1 MSKKIKDS
9 KVTKTSTPMII
20 GFLLILIGLA
30 GVLNIAADKLKP
42 ILENPPTGTPT
53 TPETPDPGEVV
64 VMAVNFEGF
73 EKFTSEQEFQE
84 YAERNK
90 EEIYYGGGFGM
101 MGAVRTLSEPMV
113 AESMDTGAPAPMAK
127 DALGIGGAERYSD
140 TNVQVVGIDEPD
152 IVKTNGK
159 EIYLTNTMRYY
170 MGGVREMKPDIAPWP
185 GNQNKT
191 SVISA
196 VPVADLEEIAEI
208 EKAGNLLLS
217 DNTLIIFSGNDIF
230 GYDIEN
236 PEEPSK
242 EWEVKLE
249 NSHYIVSSRL
259 YNDKIYLVT
268 SQHIQYNR
276 PCPIIPLSI
285 NGNDIE
291 IRCADIYHPV
301 NSSPI
306 DSTFTVLALD
316 ATTGEVKDKVSFVGK
331 VGSSVTYM
339 SENAIYTT
347 YSLPGDFV
355 AFFHNFLTE
364 EADDLIDDIAKEKI
378 RKLVGYDIS
387 SGSKMTELEVI
398 LNNYYNS
405 LTDDERLR
413 VQNEFNNQLQDY
425 YGKHNRELEK
435 TAIVKISTDKLEVE
449 AIGEVPGSPLN
460 QFSLDEYANNLR
472 IAVTIGQ
479 GWSRFGRLG
488 ESVSDVYVLDKNL
501 KTVGSVKG
509 MGEGERIYSVR
520 FLQDKGFV
528 VTFKQIDP
536 FYVLDLSDPGKPE
549 IKGELKIP
557 GYSSYLHPITKDR
570 ILGIGKENNDVKVSL
585 FDVSNPSKPKEVAK
599 YALDEY
605 WSDILNTHHAFLLD
619 DKHKVFF
626 MPGQRGGYIFSYTN
640 DELKLKKAVSDIS
653 AKRALYIDD
662 YLYIIGEN
670 EIVVLNEL
678 DWQEVNKLD
687 LE

>member
-1 MSKKIKDS
+1 
-9 KVTKTSTPMII
+9 
-20 GFLLILIGLA
+20 
-30 GVLNIAADKLKP
+30 
-42 ILENPPTGTPT
+42 
-53 TPETPDPGEVV
+53 
-64 VMAVNFEGF
+64 
-73 EKFTSEQEFQE
+73 
-84 YAERNK
+84 
-90 EEIYYGGGFGM
+90 
-101 MGAVRTLSEPMV
+101 
-113 AESMDTGAPAPMAK
+113 
-127 DALGIGGAERYSD
+127 
-140 TNVQVVGIDEPD
+140 
-152 IVKTNGK
+152 
-159 EIYLTNTMRYY
+159 
-170 MGGVREMKPDIAPWP
+170 
-185 GNQNKT
+185 
-191 SVISA
+191 
-196 VPVADLEEIAEI
+196 
-208 EKAGNLLLS
+208 
-217 DNTLIIFSGNDIF
+217 
-230 GYDIEN
+230 
-236 PEEPSK
+236 
-242 EWEVKLE
+242 
-249 NSHYIVSSRL
+249 
-259 YNDKIYLVT
+259 
-268 SQHIQYNR
+268 
-276 PCPIIPLSI
+276 
-285 NGNDIE
+285 
-291 IRCADIYHPV
+291 
-301 NSSPI
+301 
-306 DSTFTVLALD
+306 
-316 ATTGEVKDKVSFVGK
+316 
-331 VGSSVTYM
+331 
-339 SENAIYTT
+339 
-347 YSLPGDFV
+347 
-355 AFFHNFLTE
+355 
-364 EADDLIDDIAKEKI
+364 
-378 RKLVGYDIS
+378 
-387 SGSKMTELEVI
+387 
-398 LNNYYNS
+398 
-405 LTDDERLR
+405 
-413 VQNEFNNQLQDY
+413 
-425 YGKHNRELEK
+425 
-435 TAIVKISTDKLEVE
+435 
-449 AIGEVPGSPLN
+449 
-460 QFSLDEYANNLR
+460 LDEYANNLR